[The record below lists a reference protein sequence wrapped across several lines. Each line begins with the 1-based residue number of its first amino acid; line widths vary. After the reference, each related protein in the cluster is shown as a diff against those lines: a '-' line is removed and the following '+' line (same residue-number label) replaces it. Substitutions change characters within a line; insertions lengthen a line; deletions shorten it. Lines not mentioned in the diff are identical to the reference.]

1 MATSRIVNM
10 NAATAPVFPGET
22 LHVAAASD
30 GILRRPAAR
39 VISWIVCDLATVSLA
54 ALISLELRLRVF
66 SDHAGAFDT
75 ISTFLGREA
84 TALAIAWFACLL
96 VIVSRSYG
104 LYGPM
109 TRCSG
114 LHEQRL
120 NMQAALTA
128 GLLLAGTL
136 YLTRLEIVSRTVV
149 LLTIA
154 ITAGLLA
161 VRRGW
166 WRYVIYKRHEHG
178 VDVRN
183 ILIVGTSHV
192 SKSLRSHL
200 EAIRHLGF
208 NFKGY
213 IQFSPADREAP
224 QEEILGSVHELIS
237 VARANF
243 VDEIFVATPCERGMV
258 KRIVSEAMEAGI
270 DVRVVPDLYD
280 GLAWG
285 APVEYLGQFP
295 TIPLHRRGLPVTEQV
310 AKRAIDIAAA
320 LIGLALL
327 SPVLLIIAILVKL
340 DSPGPIL
347 YAAERIGKR
356 GRKFE
361 CIKFRTMVRDAE
373 ERKADIYHMNERD
386 GVIFK
391 IRNDPRVT
399 KLGKVLRKYSLDE
412 LPQLYNVLCGE
423 MSLVGPRPPVASEV
437 QQYELMHLRRLAVSP
452 GITGLWQV
460 EARQDPS
467 FDSYISFDTAYV
479 ENWSLWLDVK
489 ILVRTIG
496 VVLAGTGT

>member
-1 MATSRIVNM
+1 MATSRLVNM
-10 NAATAPVFPGET
+10 DTATSVFPGEAIHLAPKSVGLLRHPAARAISWIICDLVT
-22 LHVAAASD
+22 VVAAA
-30 GILRRPAAR
+30 
-39 VISWIVCDLATVSLA
+39 
-54 ALISLELRLRVF
+54 LIALELRLHYF
-66 SDHAGAFDT
+66 AAQPGSTD
-75 ISTFLGREA
+75 ISTFAGRSA
-84 TALAIAWFACLL
+84 TAVAVTWFACLL

-104 LYGPM
+104 LYGPL

-120 NMQAALTA
+120 NFQAALTA

-136 YLTRLEIVSRTVV
+136 YLTRAEIVSRTVV
-149 LLTIA
+149 LLTICM
-154 ITAGLLA
+154 TGGLLA
-161 VRRGW
+161 ARRGW

-178 VDVRN
+178 IDVRN

-224 QEEILGSVHELIS
+224 PEEILGSVHELIS
-237 VARANF
+237 IARANF

-258 KRIVSEAMEAGI
+258 KRIVSDAMEAGI

-310 AKRAIDIAAA
+310 AKRAIDVAAA
-320 LIGLALL
+320 LFGLLVL
-327 SPVLLIIAILVKL
+327 WPVLLVIAILVKL
-340 DSPGPIL
+340 DSPGPML
-347 YAAERIGKR
+347 YRAERIGKR

-373 ERKADIYHMNERD
+373 DRKADLYHMNERD

-399 KLGKVLRKYSLDE
+399 KLGKMLRKYSLDE
-412 LPQLYNVLCGE
+412 LPQLFNVLRGE

-479 ENWSLWLDVK
+479 ENWSLWLDFK
-489 ILVRTIG
+489 ILIRTVG

>member
-1 MATSRIVNM
+1 MATSRLVNVTPPKE
-10 NAATAPVFPGET
+10 NYSGEAVVGADPGAE
-22 LHVAAASD
+22 
-30 GILRRPAAR
+30 GFLRHPAAR
-39 VISWIVCDLATVSLA
+39 ATAWIICDLAIVVFA
-54 ALISLELRLRVF
+54 ALIALEIRLRYVV
-66 SDHAGAFDT
+66 AGDATMDSIT
-75 ISTFLGREA
+75 TFAGRSS
-84 TALAIAWFACLL
+84 TALAIVWFAFLL
-96 VIVSRSYG
+96 VFVSRSYN
-104 LYGPM
+104 LYGPL

-114 LHEQRL
+114 LHEQRI
-120 NMQAALTA
+120 NAQAVLAA
-128 GLLLAGTL
+128 GLLLSGTL
-136 YLTRLEIVSRTVV
+136 YLTRSQIVSRTVV
-149 LLTIA
+149 LLTV
-154 ITAGLLA
+154 GFSLVLLA
-161 VRRGW
+161 ARRAW
-166 WRYVIYKRHEHG
+166 WRYVIYQRHEQG

-224 QEEILGSVHELIS
+224 QHEILGSVHELIAI
-237 VARANF
+237 ARANF
-243 VDEIFVATPCERGMV
+243 IDEIFVATPCERGMV
-258 KRIVSEAMEAGI
+258 KRIVSEAMGAGI

-310 AKRAIDIAAA
+310 AKRAIDFIAASLGLLVLSPLLL
-320 LIGLALL
+320 LIGM
-327 SPVLLIIAILVKL
+327 LVKL
-340 DSPGPIL
+340 DSPGPMF

-356 GRKFE
+356 GRKFR
-361 CIKFRTMVRDAE
+361 CVKFRTMVRDAE
-373 ERKADIYHMNERD
+373 HKQADLYHMNERD

-391 IRNDPRVT
+391 IRNDPRIT
-399 KLGKVLRKYSLDE
+399 RFGRFLRKYSLDE
-412 LPQLYNVLCGE
+412 LPQLYNVLRGE

-437 QQYELMHLRRLAVSP
+437 QQYELVHLRRLAVSP

-479 ENWSLWLDVK
+479 ENWSLWLDMK
-489 ILVRTIG
+489 ILIRTVA
-496 VVLAGTGT
+496 VVIAGTGT

>member
-1 MATSRIVNM
+1 MATSRLVNM
-10 NAATAPVFPGET
+10 EPKPRDFPGESI
-22 LHVAAASD
+22 HAAREAE
-30 GILRRPAAR
+30 GFLRHPAAR
-39 VISWIVCDLATVSLA
+39 TTAWIICDLMIVGLA
-54 ALISLELRLRVF
+54 ALVSVEVRLRF
-66 SDHAGAFDT
+66 MASPLAPDSITTFAGR
-75 ISTFLGREA
+75 SA
-84 TALAIAWFACLL
+84 TALAVSWFALLL

-104 LYGPM
+104 LYGPL

-114 LHEQRL
+114 LHEQRM
-120 NMQAALTA
+120 NVQAVMTS

-136 YLTRLEIVSRTVV
+136 YLARAEVVSRTVV
-149 LLTIA
+149 LLTVGF
-154 ITAGLLA
+154 TVVLLA
-161 VRRGW
+161 ARRGW
-166 WRYVIYKRHEHG
+166 WRYVIYQRHEHG

-237 VARANF
+237 IARANF

-310 AKRAIDIAAA
+310 AKRAIDVFAS
-320 LIGLALL
+320 LLGLMVL
-327 SPVLLIIAILVKL
+327 SPVLAVIAIMVKL
-340 DSPGPIL
+340 DSPGPVF
-347 YAAERIGKR
+347 YGAERIGKR
-356 GRKFE
+356 GRKFK
-361 CIKFRTMVRDAE
+361 CMKFRTMVRDAE
-373 ERKADIYHMNERD
+373 QRKADLYHMNERD

-391 IRNDPRVT
+391 IRNDPRIT
-399 KLGKVLRKYSLDE
+399 RLGRILRKYSLDE
-412 LPQLYNVLCGE
+412 LPQLFNVLRGE

-479 ENWSLWLDVK
+479 ENWSLWLDLK
-489 ILVRTIG
+489 ILIRTVG
-496 VVLAGTGT
+496 VVIAGTGT

>member
-1 MATSRIVNM
+1 MATSRLLNM
-10 NAATAPVFPGET
+10 QPSTRDFPGDVLNAAPKAEGF
-22 LHVAAASD
+22 
-30 GILRRPAAR
+30 LRHPAAR
-39 VISWIVCDLATVSLA
+39 TTAWIICDFLTVAVAALLSLEVRLRFFAATTPGVDTITTFAGRYATSLA
-54 ALISLELRLRVF
+54 VV
-66 SDHAGAFDT
+66 
-75 ISTFLGREA
+75 
-84 TALAIAWFACLL
+84 WFAFLL

-104 LYGPM
+104 LYGPL

-114 LHEQRL
+114 LHEQRM
-120 NMQAALTA
+120 NAQAVLTS

-136 YLTRLEIVSRTVV
+136 YLTRAEIVSRTVV
-149 LLTIA
+149 LLTIG
-154 ITAGLLA
+154 ITVLLLSA
-161 VRRGW
+161 RRGW
-166 WRYVIYKRHEHG
+166 WRYVIYQRHEQG
-178 VDVRN
+178 IDVRN

-224 QEEILGSVHELIS
+224 QDEILGTVHELIA
-237 VARANF
+237 VARSNF

-310 AKRAIDIAAA
+310 AKRAIDLIAA
-320 LIGLALL
+320 ICGLLVLA
-327 SPVLLIIAILVKL
+327 PVLLIIAIAVKL
-340 DSPGPIL
+340 DSAGPVF
-347 YAAERIGKR
+347 YGAERIGKR
-356 GRKFE
+356 GRKFK
-361 CIKFRTMVRDAE
+361 CMKFRTMVADADQ
-373 ERKADIYHMNERD
+373 RKADLYHMNERD

-391 IRNDPRVT
+391 IRNDPRIT
-399 KLGKVLRKYSLDE
+399 RLGRFLRKYSLDE
-412 LPQLYNVLCGE
+412 LPQLFNVLRGE
-423 MSLVGPRPPVASEV
+423 MSLVGPRPPIATEV
-437 QQYELMHLRRLAVSP
+437 QQYELMHLRRLAVCP

-489 ILVRTIG
+489 ILIRTIG
-496 VVLAGTGT
+496 VVIAGTGT